1 MGMSRKDFKA
11 IADIIR
17 EYKLVVGSDESVYVL
32 TTRLCQYFK
41 QANSTFDKGKF
52 LKAAGFYQE

>member
-1 MGMSRKDFKA
+1 MTRKDFKA

-41 QANSTFDKGKF
+41 QVNPTFDKGKF

>member
-1 MGMSRKDFKA
+1 MSMTRKDFKA

-17 EYKLVVGSDESVYVL
+17 EYKLVEDNSSSVYVL

-52 LKAAGFYQE
+52 LHQAGFYQE